1 LALAESSPYPRIIR
15 DPRIHGGEP
24 VVRGTRVP
32 VRAIVVAWSAEPD
45 VTAMLDAYP
54 RLTDADVREALAYY
68 RAHRDEMD
76 GRIRA
81 QFVCVMS
88 RRTTGA

>member
-1 LALAESSPYPRIIR
+1 MELAERFPYSRIIR

-45 VTAMLDAYP
+45 MDTMLDEYP
-54 RLTDADVREALAYY
+54 RLTAADVNEALAYY
-68 RAHRDEMD
+68 EAHRNEMD
-76 GRIRA
+76 ERIRA
-81 QFVCVMS
+81 QLAES
-88 RRTTGA
+88 